1 MKYDIGGE
9 MNIKSLLKTIFVVVV
24 SFAFV
29 FALAILVLI
38 SVVRN
43 TTQQALQPV
52 EQVRD
57 ALATQSALF
66 LNPTPTVFPD
76 PVTIIY
82 EIRSLARLET
92 AQYSMEKIITA
103 ETGQSELGF
112 LFGDKLL
119 FVAHGKVIAGVD
131 LEKLNP
137 EDLWIQNTVLY
148 VRLPEAEIFMT
159 TLDNDLSYVYDRET
173 GILRRGEIQLETLA
187 RQAAV
192 REIEKS
198 AIADGILD
206 WARLNAESYLGRLFR
221 SLGYAEVIF
230 VK

>member
-1 MKYDIGGE
+1 
-9 MNIKSLLKTIFVVVV
+9 MNIHSIFKGLLLILL
-24 SFAFV
+24 SFAVV
-29 FALAILVLI
+29 FALAIIVLV

-57 ALATQSALF
+57 AIATQSALLF
-66 LNPTPTVFPD
+66 NPTPTIIPN

-103 ETGQSELGF
+103 EAGQGELSF

-131 LEKLNP
+131 LEKLKP
-137 EDLWIQNTVLY
+137 EDLWVQNGVLY
-148 VRLPEAEIFMT
+148 VRLPAAEIFMA

-173 GILRRGEIQLETLA
+173 GILRRGEIHLETLA

-192 REIEKS
+192 REIEKA

-206 WARLNAESYLGRLFR
+206 WAQLNAESYLGRLFR
-221 SLGYAEVIF
+221 SLGYADVVF

>member
-1 MKYDIGGE
+1 
-9 MNIKSLLKTIFVVVV
+9 MNIRSIFKVVLAIVL
-24 SFAFV
+24 SFALF
-29 FALAILVLI
+29 FALAVIVLI
-38 SVVRN
+38 SVIRN

-57 ALATQSALF
+57 AIATQSALF
-66 LNPTPTVFPD
+66 FNPTPTVLPD

-103 ETGQSELGF
+103 ETGQNEFGF

-131 LEKLNP
+131 LEKLMP
-137 EDLWIQNTVLY
+137 EDMWVQNGILY
-148 VRLPEAEIFMT
+148 VRLPPAEIFIT

-173 GILRRGEIQLETLA
+173 GILRRGEINLETLA

-192 REIEKS
+192 REIEK
-198 AIADGILD
+198 AALADGILG
-206 WARLNAESYLGRLFR
+206 WAQLNAEAYLSRLFR
-221 SLGYAEVIF
+221 SLGYSDVIF

>member
-1 MKYDIGGE
+1 
-9 MNIKSLLKTIFVVVV
+9 MNIRSIFKVVLAIVL
-24 SFAFV
+24 SFALV
-29 FALAILVLI
+29 FALAVIVLI
-38 SVVRN
+38 SVIRN

-57 ALATQSALF
+57 AIATQSALF
-66 LNPTPTVFPD
+66 FNPTPTVLPD

-103 ETGQSELGF
+103 ETGQNEFGF

-131 LEKLNP
+131 LEKLMP
-137 EDLWIQNTVLY
+137 EDLWVQNGILY
-148 VRLPEAEIFMT
+148 VRLPAAEIFIT

-173 GILRRGEIQLETLA
+173 GILRRGEVNLETLA

-192 REIEKS
+192 REIEK
-198 AIADGILD
+198 AALADGILE
-206 WARLNAESYLGRLFR
+206 WAQLNAEAYLSRLFR
-221 SLGYAEVIF
+221 SLGYSDVIF

>member
-1 MKYDIGGE
+1 MKVHSIFRG
-9 MNIKSLLKTIFVVVV
+9 LLLIIL
-24 SFAFV
+24 SFALV
-29 FALAILVLI
+29 FALAIIVLV

-43 TTQQALQPV
+43 TTQEALQPM

-57 ALATQSALF
+57 AIATQSALLF
-66 LNPTPTVFPD
+66 NPTPTIIPD

-103 ETGQSELGF
+103 EAGQSELSF

-131 LEKLNP
+131 LEQLKP
-137 EDLWIQNTVLY
+137 EDLWVQNGVLY
-148 VRLPEAEIFMT
+148 VRLPASEIFMA

-173 GILRRGEIQLETLA
+173 GILRRGEINLETLA
-187 RQAAV
+187 RRAAV
-192 REIEKS
+192 REIEKA

-206 WARLNAESYLGRLFR
+206 WAQLNAESYLSRLFR
-221 SLGYAEVIF
+221 SLGYADVIF

>member
-1 MKYDIGGE
+1 
-9 MNIKSLLKTIFVVVV
+9 MNIQSIFKGLLLIIL
-24 SFAFV
+24 SFALV
-29 FALAILVLI
+29 FALAIIVLV

-43 TTQQALQPV
+43 TTQEALQPM

-57 ALATQSALF
+57 AIATQSALLF
-66 LNPTPTVFPD
+66 NPTPTIIPD

-103 ETGQSELGF
+103 EAGQGDLSF

-131 LEKLNP
+131 LEKLKP
-137 EDLWIQNTVLY
+137 EDLWVQNGVLY
-148 VRLPEAEIFMT
+148 VRLPAAEIFMA

-173 GILRRGEIQLETLA
+173 GILRRGEINLETLA

-192 REIEKS
+192 REIEKA

-206 WARLNAESYLGRLFR
+206 WAQMNAESYLSRLFR
-221 SLGYAEVIF
+221 SLGYADVIF

>member
-1 MKYDIGGE
+1 
-9 MNIKSLLKTIFVVVV
+9 MNIRSIFKVVLAIVL
-24 SFAFV
+24 SFTLI
-29 FALAILVLI
+29 FALAVIVLI
-38 SVVRN
+38 SVIRN

-57 ALATQSALF
+57 AIATQSALF
-66 LNPTPTVFPD
+66 FNPTPTVLPD

-103 ETGQSELGF
+103 ETGQNEFGF

-131 LEKLNP
+131 LEKLMP
-137 EDLWIQNTVLY
+137 EDLWVQNGILY
-148 VRLPEAEIFMT
+148 VRLPAAEIFIT

-173 GILRRGEIQLETLA
+173 GILRRGEVNLETLA

-192 REIEKS
+192 REIEK
-198 AIADGILD
+198 AALADGLLE
-206 WARLNAESYLGRLFR
+206 WAQLNAEAYLSRLFR
-221 SLGYAEVIF
+221 SLGYPDVIF

>member
-1 MKYDIGGE
+1 
-9 MNIKSLLKTIFVVVV
+9 MNVHSIFKGLLLIIL
-24 SFAFV
+24 SFALV
-29 FALAILVLI
+29 FALAIIVLV

-43 TTQQALQPV
+43 TTQEALQPM

-57 ALATQSALF
+57 AIATQSALLF
-66 LNPTPTVFPD
+66 NPTPTIIPD

-103 ETGQSELGF
+103 EAGQGELSF

-131 LEKLNP
+131 LEKLKP
-137 EDLWIQNTVLY
+137 EDLWVQNGVLY
-148 VRLPEAEIFMT
+148 VRLPAAEIFVA

-173 GILRRGEIQLETLA
+173 GILRRGEINLETLA

-192 REIEKS
+192 REIEKA

-221 SLGYAEVIF
+221 SLGYADVIF

>member
-1 MKYDIGGE
+1 
-9 MNIKSLLKTIFVVVV
+9 MNIQSIFKGLLLIIL
-24 SFAFV
+24 SFALV
-29 FALAILVLI
+29 FALAIIVLV

-43 TTQQALQPV
+43 TTQEALQPM

-57 ALATQSALF
+57 AIATQSALLF
-66 LNPTPTVFPD
+66 NPTPTIIPD

-103 ETGQSELGF
+103 EAGQGDLSF

-131 LEKLNP
+131 LEKLKP
-137 EDLWIQNTVLY
+137 EDLWVQNGVLY
-148 VRLPEAEIFMT
+148 VRLPAAEIFMA

-173 GILRRGEIQLETLA
+173 GILRRGEINLETLA

-192 REIEKS
+192 REIEKA

-206 WARLNAESYLGRLFR
+206 WAQLNAESYLSRLFR
-221 SLGYAEVIF
+221 SLGYADVIF

>member
-1 MKYDIGGE
+1 MVMKGS
-9 MNIKSLLKTIFVVVV
+9 SLFRIVVFVFLSLVLFFGLAVVV
-24 SFAFV
+24 
-29 FALAILVLI
+29 LVA
-38 SVVRN
+38 VVRN
-43 TTQQALQPV
+43 TTQQAMQPI

-57 ALATQSALF
+57 VLATQSALLF
-66 LNPTPTVFPD
+66 NPTPTVIPD
-76 PVTIIY
+76 PVTIIH

-103 ETGQSELGF
+103 EAGQGELSF

-131 LEKLNP
+131 LEKLKP
-137 EDLWIQNTVLY
+137 EDLWVENGILY
-148 VRLPEAEIFMT
+148 VRLPEAEIFLT

-192 REIEKS
+192 REIEK
-198 AIADGILD
+198 AALADGILN
-206 WARLNAESYLGRLFR
+206 WAQLNAESYLSRLFR
-221 SLGYAEVIF
+221 SLGYADVIF
-230 VK
+230 VE

>member
-1 MKYDIGGE
+1 
-9 MNIKSLLKTIFVVVV
+9 MNIHSIFKGLLLILL
-24 SFAFV
+24 SFAVV
-29 FALAILVLI
+29 FALAIIVLV

-43 TTQQALQPV
+43 TTKQALQPV
-52 EQVRD
+52 EQMRD
-57 ALATQSALF
+57 AIATQSALLF
-66 LNPTPTVFPD
+66 NPTPTIIPD

-103 ETGQSELGF
+103 EAGQGELSF

-131 LEKLNP
+131 LEKLKP
-137 EDLWIQNTVLY
+137 EDLWVQNWVLY
-148 VRLPEAEIFMT
+148 VRLPAAEIFMA

-173 GILRRGEIQLETLA
+173 GILRRGEIHLETLA

-192 REIEKS
+192 REIEKA

-206 WARLNAESYLGRLFR
+206 WAQLNAESYLGRLFR
-221 SLGYAEVIF
+221 SLGYADVVF

>member
-1 MKYDIGGE
+1 
-9 MNIKSLLKTIFVVVV
+9 MNIHSIFKGLLLILF
-24 SFAFV
+24 SFAVV
-29 FALAILVLI
+29 FALAIIVLVW
-38 SVVRN
+38 VVRN

-57 ALATQSALF
+57 AIATQSALLF
-66 LNPTPTVFPD
+66 NPTPTIIPD

-82 EIRSLARLET
+82 DIRSLARLET

-103 ETGQSELGF
+103 EAGQGELGF

-119 FVAHGKVIAGVD
+119 FVAHGKVIAGLD
-131 LEKLNP
+131 LEKLKP
-137 EDLWIQNTVLY
+137 EDLWVQNGVLY
-148 VRLPEAEIFMT
+148 VRLPSAEIFMV

-173 GILRRGEIQLETLA
+173 GILRRGEIHLETLA

-192 REIEKS
+192 REIEKA

-206 WARLNAESYLGRLFR
+206 WAKLNAESYLGRLFR
-221 SLGYAEVIF
+221 SLGYVDVIF
-230 VK
+230 IK

>member
-1 MKYDIGGE
+1 
-9 MNIKSLLKTIFVVVV
+9 MNFNTILKTVLLVIL
-24 SFAFV
+24 SFALI
-29 FALAILVLI
+29 FALAIFVLV

-43 TTQQALQPV
+43 ATQQALQPV

-57 ALATQSALF
+57 AIATQSALLF
-66 LNPTPTVFPD
+66 NPTPTIVPD

-103 ETGQSELGF
+103 ETGQNDLGF

-131 LEKLNP
+131 LEKLKP
-137 EDLWIQNTVLY
+137 EDLWVQNGILY
-148 VRLPEAEIFMT
+148 VRLPDAEIFLT

-198 AIADGILD
+198 ALADGILN
-206 WARLNAESYLGRLFR
+206 WAQLNAESYLSRLFR
-221 SLGYAEVIF
+221 SLGYADVIF
-230 VK
+230 IK

>member
-1 MKYDIGGE
+1 
-9 MNIKSLLKTIFVVVV
+9 MNIHSIFKGLLLILL
-24 SFAFV
+24 SFAVV
-29 FALAILVLI
+29 FALAIIVLV

-57 ALATQSALF
+57 AIATQSALLF
-66 LNPTPTVFPD
+66 NPTPTIIPN

-103 ETGQSELGF
+103 EAGQGELSF

-119 FVAHGKVIAGVD
+119 FVAHGKVIAGLD
-131 LEKLNP
+131 LEKLKP
-137 EDLWIQNTVLY
+137 EDLWVQNGVLY
-148 VRLPEAEIFMT
+148 VRLPAAEIFMA

-173 GILRRGEIQLETLA
+173 GILRRGEIHLETLA

-192 REIEKS
+192 REIEKA

-206 WARLNAESYLGRLFR
+206 WAQLNAESYLGRLFR
-221 SLGYAEVIF
+221 SLGYADVVF

>member
-1 MKYDIGGE
+1 MVMKGS
-9 MNIKSLLKTIFVVVV
+9 SLFRIVVFVFLSLALFFGLAVVV
-24 SFAFV
+24 
-29 FALAILVLI
+29 LVA
-38 SVVRN
+38 VVRN
-43 TTQQALQPV
+43 TTQQAIQPI

-57 ALATQSALF
+57 VLATQSALLF
-66 LNPTPTVFPD
+66 HPTPTVIPD
-76 PVTIIY
+76 PVTIIH

-103 ETGQSELGF
+103 EAGQGELSF

-137 EDLWIQNTVLY
+137 EDLWVENGILY
-148 VRLPEAEIFMT
+148 VRLPEAEIFLT

-192 REIEKS
+192 REIEK
-198 AIADGILD
+198 AALADGILN
-206 WARLNAESYLGRLFR
+206 WAQLNAESYLSRLFR
-221 SLGYAEVIF
+221 SLGYADVIF
-230 VK
+230 VE

>member
-1 MKYDIGGE
+1 
-9 MNIKSLLKTIFVVVV
+9 MNVHSIFKGLLLIIL
-24 SFAFV
+24 SFALV
-29 FALAILVLI
+29 FALAIIVLV

-43 TTQQALQPV
+43 TTQEALQPM

-57 ALATQSALF
+57 AIATQSALLF
-66 LNPTPTVFPD
+66 NPTPTIIPD

-103 ETGQSELGF
+103 EAGQGELSF

-131 LEKLNP
+131 LEKLKP
-137 EDLWIQNTVLY
+137 EDLWVQNGVLY
-148 VRLPEAEIFMT
+148 VRLPAAEIFMA

-173 GILRRGEIQLETLA
+173 GILRRGEINLETLA

-192 REIEKS
+192 REIEKA

-206 WARLNAESYLGRLFR
+206 WAQMNAESYLSRLFR
-221 SLGYAEVIF
+221 SLGYADVIF

>member
-1 MKYDIGGE
+1 
-9 MNIKSLLKTIFVVVV
+9 MNIQSIFKGLLLIIL
-24 SFAFV
+24 SFALV
-29 FALAILVLI
+29 FALAIIVLV

-43 TTQQALQPV
+43 TTQEALQPM

-57 ALATQSALF
+57 AIATQSALLF
-66 LNPTPTVFPD
+66 NPTPTIIPD

-103 ETGQSELGF
+103 EAGQGELSF

-131 LEKLNP
+131 LEKLKP
-137 EDLWIQNTVLY
+137 EDLWVQNGVLY
-148 VRLPEAEIFMT
+148 VRLPAAEIFMA

-173 GILRRGEIQLETLA
+173 GILRRGEINLETLA

-192 REIEKS
+192 REIEKA

-206 WARLNAESYLGRLFR
+206 WAQLNAESYLSRLFR
-221 SLGYAEVIF
+221 SLGYADVIF

>member
-1 MKYDIGGE
+1 
-9 MNIKSLLKTIFVVVV
+9 MNVHSIFKGLLLIIL
-24 SFAFV
+24 SFALV
-29 FALAILVLI
+29 FALAIIVLV

-43 TTQQALQPV
+43 TTQEALQPM

-57 ALATQSALF
+57 AIATQSALLF
-66 LNPTPTVFPD
+66 NPTPTIIPD

-103 ETGQSELGF
+103 EAGQGELSF

-131 LEKLNP
+131 LEKLKP
-137 EDLWIQNTVLY
+137 EDLWVQNGVLY
-148 VRLPEAEIFMT
+148 VRLPAAEIFVA

-173 GILRRGEIQLETLA
+173 GILRRGEINLETLA

-192 REIEKS
+192 REIEKA

-206 WARLNAESYLGRLFR
+206 WAQMNAESYLSRLFR
-221 SLGYAEVIF
+221 SLGYADVIF

>member
-1 MKYDIGGE
+1 MKVHSIFRG
-9 MNIKSLLKTIFVVVV
+9 LLLIIL
-24 SFAFV
+24 SFALV
-29 FALAILVLI
+29 FALAIIVLV

-43 TTQQALQPV
+43 TTQEALQPM

-57 ALATQSALF
+57 AIATQSALLF
-66 LNPTPTVFPD
+66 NPTPTIIPD

-103 ETGQSELGF
+103 EAGQSELSF

-131 LEKLNP
+131 LEQLKP
-137 EDLWIQNTVLY
+137 EDLWVQNGVLY
-148 VRLPEAEIFMT
+148 VRLPASEIFMA

-173 GILRRGEIQLETLA
+173 GILRRGEINLETLA

-192 REIEKS
+192 REIEKA

-206 WARLNAESYLGRLFR
+206 WAQLNAESYLSRLFR
-221 SLGYAEVIF
+221 SLGYADVIF

>member
-1 MKYDIGGE
+1 
-9 MNIKSLLKTIFVVVV
+9 MNVHSIFKVLLLIIL
-24 SFAFV
+24 SFALV
-29 FALAILVLI
+29 FALAIIVLV

-57 ALATQSALF
+57 AISTQSALLF
-66 LNPTPTVFPD
+66 NPTPTIIPD

-103 ETGQSELGF
+103 EAGQGELSF

-131 LEKLNP
+131 LEKLKP
-137 EDLWIQNTVLY
+137 EDLWVQNGVLY
-148 VRLPEAEIFMT
+148 VRLPAAEIFMA

-173 GILRRGEIQLETLA
+173 GILRRGEINLETLA

-192 REIEKS
+192 REIEKA

-206 WARLNAESYLGRLFR
+206 WAQLNAESYLSRLFR
-221 SLGYAEVIF
+221 SLGYVDVIF

>member
-1 MKYDIGGE
+1 
-9 MNIKSLLKTIFVVVV
+9 MNIHSIFKGLLLIIL
-24 SFAFV
+24 SFALV
-29 FALAILVLI
+29 FALAIIVLV

-43 TTQQALQPV
+43 TTQEALQPM

-57 ALATQSALF
+57 AIATQSALLF
-66 LNPTPTVFPD
+66 NPTPTIIPD

-103 ETGQSELGF
+103 EAGQGELSF

-131 LEKLNP
+131 LEQLKP
-137 EDLWIQNTVLY
+137 EDLWVQNGVLY
-148 VRLPEAEIFMT
+148 VRLPESEIFMAA
-159 TLDNDLSYVYDRET
+159 LDNDLSYVYDRET
-173 GILRRGEIQLETLA
+173 GILRRGEINLETLA

-192 REIEKS
+192 REIEKA

-206 WARLNAESYLGRLFR
+206 WAQLNAESYLSRLFR
-221 SLGYAEVIF
+221 SLGYADVIF

>member
-1 MKYDIGGE
+1 
-9 MNIKSLLKTIFVVVV
+9 MNIHSIFKGLLLILL
-24 SFAFV
+24 SFAVV
-29 FALAILVLI
+29 FALAIIVLV

-57 ALATQSALF
+57 AIATQSALLF
-66 LNPTPTVFPD
+66 NPTPTIIPD

-103 ETGQSELGF
+103 EAGQGELSF

-131 LEKLNP
+131 LEKLKP
-137 EDLWIQNTVLY
+137 EDLWVQNGVLY
-148 VRLPEAEIFMT
+148 VRLPAAEIFMA

-173 GILRRGEIQLETLA
+173 GILRRGEIHLETLA

-192 REIEKS
+192 REIEKA

-206 WARLNAESYLGRLFR
+206 WAQLNAESYLSRLFR
-221 SLGYAEVIF
+221 SLGYADVIF
-230 VK
+230 IK

>member
-1 MKYDIGGE
+1 
-9 MNIKSLLKTIFVVVV
+9 MNIQSIFKGLLLIIL
-24 SFAFV
+24 SFALV
-29 FALAILVLI
+29 FALAIIVLV

-43 TTQQALQPV
+43 TTQEALQPM
-52 EQVRD
+52 EQLRD
-57 ALATQSALF
+57 VIATQSALLF
-66 LNPTPTVFPD
+66 NPTPTIIPD

-103 ETGQSELGF
+103 EAGQGDLSF

-131 LEKLNP
+131 LEKLKP
-137 EDLWIQNTVLY
+137 EDLWVQNGVLY
-148 VRLPEAEIFMT
+148 VRLPAAEIFMA

-173 GILRRGEIQLETLA
+173 GILRRGEINLETLA

-192 REIEKS
+192 REIEKA

-206 WARLNAESYLGRLFR
+206 WAQLNAESYLSRLFR
-221 SLGYAEVIF
+221 SLGYADVIF

>member
-1 MKYDIGGE
+1 
-9 MNIKSLLKTIFVVVV
+9 MNFRSILKTVLLIVL
-24 SFAFV
+24 SFALV
-29 FALAILVLI
+29 FALGIIVLV

-57 ALATQSALF
+57 AIATQSALLF
-66 LNPTPTVFPD
+66 NPTPTILPD

-103 ETGQSELGF
+103 ETGQSELSF

-131 LEKLNP
+131 LEKLRP
-137 EDLWIQNTVLY
+137 EDLWVQNGILY
-148 VRLPEAEIFMT
+148 IRLPEAEVFVT
-159 TLDNDLSYVYDRET
+159 TLDNDLSYVYDRDT
-173 GILRRGEIQLETLA
+173 GILRRGEVHLETMA

-198 AIADGILD
+198 ALADGILD
-206 WARLNAESYLGRLFR
+206 WAQFNAESYLSRLLR
-221 SLGYAEVIF
+221 SLGYADVIF

>member
-1 MKYDIGGE
+1 MKGS
-9 MNIKSLLKTIFVVVV
+9 SLLRIVVFVFLSLVLFFGLAVVV
-24 SFAFV
+24 
-29 FALAILVLI
+29 LVA
-38 SVVRN
+38 VVRN
-43 TTQQALQPV
+43 TTQQAMQPI

-57 ALATQSALF
+57 VLATQSALLF
-66 LNPTPTVFPD
+66 NPTPTVIPD
-76 PVTIIY
+76 PVTIIH

-103 ETGQSELGF
+103 EAGQGELSF

-131 LEKLNP
+131 LEKLKP
-137 EDLWIQNTVLY
+137 EDLWVENGILY
-148 VRLPEAEIFMT
+148 VRLPEAEIFLT

-192 REIEKS
+192 REIEK
-198 AIADGILD
+198 AALADGILN
-206 WARLNAESYLGRLFR
+206 WAQLNAESYLSRLFR
-221 SLGYAEVIF
+221 SLGYADVIF
-230 VK
+230 VE

>member
-1 MKYDIGGE
+1 
-9 MNIKSLLKTIFVVVV
+9 MNVHSIFKGLLLIIL
-24 SFAFV
+24 SFALV
-29 FALAILVLI
+29 FALAIIVLV
-38 SVVRN
+38 SVARN
-43 TTQQALQPV
+43 TTQEALQPM

-57 ALATQSALF
+57 AIATQSALLF
-66 LNPTPTVFPD
+66 NPTPTIIPD

-103 ETGQSELGF
+103 EAGQGELSF

-131 LEKLNP
+131 LEKLKP
-137 EDLWIQNTVLY
+137 EDLWVQNGVLY
-148 VRLPEAEIFMT
+148 VRLPAAEIFVA

-173 GILRRGEIQLETLA
+173 GILRRGEINLETLA

-192 REIEKS
+192 REIEKA

-221 SLGYAEVIF
+221 SLGYADVIF